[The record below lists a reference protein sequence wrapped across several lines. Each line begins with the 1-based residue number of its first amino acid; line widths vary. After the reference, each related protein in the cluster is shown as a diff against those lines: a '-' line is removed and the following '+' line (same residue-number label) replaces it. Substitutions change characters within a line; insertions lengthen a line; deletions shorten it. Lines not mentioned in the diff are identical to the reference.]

1 MSVQH
6 KILIADDDASIR
18 LVLSQAFG
26 RLGYQVRAT
35 GNAATLLKWVTD
47 GEGDLVITDVVMPD
61 ENVFEVLPRI
71 RKQRPKLPVIVMSA
85 QNTLLTAV
93 NAAEIGAFEYV
104 PKPFDLD
111 DMTAAARRALTRRVD
126 QEASKAQARAVRD
139 ERLPLIGRSPAMQ
152 EVYRTIARL
161 VSADL
166 TVLVLGESGT
176 GKELV
181 ARALHDLGPRRDGR
195 FAVVNLAAVPRERVE
210 AELFGK
216 GEGDV
221 GKLVE
226 ADGGTLFLDEVGDMP
241 LDAQTRL
248 SRIIDGTESATN
260 PRTGRRPNVRIIA
273 ATNRDLRALI
283 REGLFREDLFFRLN
297 VARIRLPALRDRAED
312 IPDLARSFLL
322 RAHREGLAAKA
333 IDEAAIERLKAYDW
347 PGNVRELENLIRR
360 ICALYAEDL
369 ITTRIVERELADQ
382 STGGPPEADGPAT
395 LASLVERHLA
405 QAFAD
410 HPEGL
415 PPPGLYDRVLE
426 EVERPLISLTL
437 AATRGN
443 QVRAAEILGLNR
455 NTLRKKIQD
464 LGLEVGRGRRWRFRN
479 IAVEIGAQSLVACG
493 AWPSTRRLPRRS
505 QVPCSGLGPLS
516 ARCLARATPW
526 PQRSSGSA
534 SGWPPRR
541 R

>member
-1 MSVQH
+1 M
-6 KILIADDDASIR
+6 
-18 LVLSQAFG
+18 
-26 RLGYQVRAT
+26 
-35 GNAATLLKWVTD
+35 
-47 GEGDLVITDVVMPD
+47 
-61 ENVFEVLPRI
+61 
-71 RKQRPKLPVIVMSA
+71 
-85 QNTLLTAV
+85 
-93 NAAEIGAFEYV
+93 
-104 PKPFDLD
+104 
-111 DMTAAARRALTRRVD
+111 
-126 QEASKAQARAVRD
+126 RD
-139 ERLPLIGRSPAMQ
+139 ERLPLIGRSAPMQ

-161 VSADL
+161 VGADL
-166 TVLVLGESGT
+166 TVLILGESGA

-248 SRIIDGTESATN
+248 SRIIDGSEAATN
-260 PRTGRRPNVRIIA
+260 PRTGRRSNVRIIA

-297 VARIRLPALRDRAED
+297 VARIRLPPLRDRTED
-312 IPDLARSFLL
+312 IPDLARAFLL
-322 RAHREGLAAKA
+322 RANREGLPAKA
-333 IDEAAIERLKAYDW
+333 IDAAALERLKAYDW

-369 ITTRIVERELADQ
+369 ITARIVERELQDQ
-382 STGGPPEADGPAT
+382 STAPTEPGGPVT
-395 LASLVERHLA
+395 LSGLVERHLA
-405 QAFAD
+405 QSFAD
-410 HPEGL
+410 QPDGI
-415 PPPGLYDRVLE
+415 PPPGLYDRVLH
-426 EVERPLISLTL
+426 EVERPLLSLTL

-464 LGLEVGRGRRWRFRN
+464 LGLEVSRGRR
-479 IAVEIGAQSLVACG
+479 
-493 AWPSTRRLPRRS
+493 
-505 QVPCSGLGPLS
+505 
-516 ARCLARATPW
+516 
-526 PQRSSGSA
+526 
-534 SGWPPRR
+534 
-541 R
+541 